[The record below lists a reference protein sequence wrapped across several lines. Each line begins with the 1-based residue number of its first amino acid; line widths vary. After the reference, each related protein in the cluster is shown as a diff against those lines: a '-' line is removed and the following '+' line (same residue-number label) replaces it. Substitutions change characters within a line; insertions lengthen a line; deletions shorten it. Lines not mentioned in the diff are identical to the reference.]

1 MRVENVGIKISHSW
15 FVPFL
20 KITVYDYMYIFTEE
34 RSENEAAAAA
44 SAAASGFISSCCGLP
59 NRLIDLRLVQHCFP
73 MVREGGQPEL
83 LIWERPP
90 PPPHPAGAAATAAAT
105 IIKRGTGAATAS
117 SIVRPYITLS
127 ICSSCINDVFETQNI
142 SRARFL
148 NSVLTYGCL

>member
-1 MRVENVGIKISHSW
+1 
-15 FVPFL
+15 
-20 KITVYDYMYIFTEE
+20 MYIFTEE

-44 SAAASGFISSCCGLP
+44 ASGFISSCCGLP
-59 NRLIDLRLVQHCFP
+59 NRLADLRLVQHYFP

-90 PPPHPAGAAATAAAT
+90 PPHPAGAAAANIT
-105 IIKRGTGAATAS
+105 RGTGAATAS

>member
-1 MRVENVGIKISHSW
+1 
-15 FVPFL
+15 
-20 KITVYDYMYIFTEE
+20 MYIFTEE

-44 SAAASGFISSCCGLP
+44 AAAASGFISSCCGLP
-59 NRLIDLRLVQHCFP
+59 NRLADLRLVQHCFP

-90 PPPHPAGAAATAAAT
+90 PPPPHPAGATAAAN
-105 IIKRGTGAATAS
+105 IKRGTGAATAS

-127 ICSSCINDVFETQNI
+127 ICSSCSNDVFESQNI